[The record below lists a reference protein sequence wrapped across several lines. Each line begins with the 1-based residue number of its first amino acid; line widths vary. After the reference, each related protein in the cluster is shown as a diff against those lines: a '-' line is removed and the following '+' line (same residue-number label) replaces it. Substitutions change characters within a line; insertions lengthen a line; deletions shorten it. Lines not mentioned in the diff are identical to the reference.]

1 MNMKNL
7 VTSHQIFFASGKT
20 KILGYRKEQL
30 IKLRTVLIQNEKL
43 LIDSIHSDFNKGSF
57 DAYVTEFA
65 MIFHEIEQALR
76 NMERWAAPKK
86 TKTNVPNQPG
96 RSFIMSEPLGSV
108 LVIGA
113 WNYPYQLS
121 LVPAVSAI
129 AAGNTVIIKPSELAA
144 NTSKAMAQILNN
156 SFDSEYLYVQE
167 GGVVETTELL
177 EQKFD
182 KIFFTGSTPV
192 GKLVYQAAA
201 KQLTPVT
208 LELGGKSPAF
218 VFPDTN
224 LDVTARRLVW
234 GKFLNAGQTCV
245 APDYLM
251 VHKSVEEALL
261 LKMKEYIL
269 QFFGL
274 DASQSESYVRII
286 NARNFD
292 RLVTLINA
300 EKIYCG
306 GKTNR
311 ESLFIEPTILRNVNF
326 EDVVM
331 QDEIF
336 GPILPVIS
344 FTDAE
349 QAVAAVKKFEKPL
362 ALYVFTKN
370 ENNSDFVL
378 NNLSFGGGCINDT
391 VMHLANSYLPF
402 GGVGHS
408 GMGNYHGKFGF
419 DCFSH
424 KKSIL
429 KKGFSFEPL
438 FKYPPYTSDKLNWI
452 RRIMAISK

>member
-167 GGVVETTELL
+167 GGVAETTELL

-251 VHKSVEEALL
+251 VHKSVEEALETGGIEAA
-261 LKMKEYIL
+261 KEVCRKTRGPVASIFY
-269 QFFGL
+269 QGL
-274 DASQSESYVRII
+274 DRYNEGLDVVEKSVISYGGVQAGLLESGLSWIALFIALAPMLGFLGTVVGMVLAFDAIEAAGDISPSLVAGGIKVALITTIGGLIAAIVLQVFFNYCTNKIDSII
-286 NARNFD
+286 NTMEDASISLLD
-292 RLVTLINA
+292 ILVKYNI
-300 EKIYCG
+300 
-306 GKTNR
+306 
-311 ESLFIEPTILRNVNF
+311 
-326 EDVVM
+326 
-331 QDEIF
+331 
-336 GPILPVIS
+336 
-344 FTDAE
+344 
-349 QAVAAVKKFEKPL
+349 KK
-362 ALYVFTKN
+362 
-370 ENNSDFVL
+370 
-378 NNLSFGGGCINDT
+378 
-391 VMHLANSYLPF
+391 
-402 GGVGHS
+402 
-408 GMGNYHGKFGF
+408 
-419 DCFSH
+419 
-424 KKSIL
+424 
-429 KKGFSFEPL
+429 
-438 FKYPPYTSDKLNWI
+438 
-452 RRIMAISK
+452 